1 MNQVKHRKKTV
12 RRAMSVRKN
21 LFGTTDRPR
30 LSVYRSNEHISAQL
44 INDETGKVLLGSSDM
59 SKESPIKGT
68 KIERAKQV
76 AQEIA
81 KKMKKEKI
89 SKLVF
94 DRGSYRYHGRVK
106 ALAEALR
113 SEGIDF

>member
-1 MNQVKHRKKTV
+1 MNQVKHRKKSV
-12 RRAMSVRKN
+12 RRAMSVRKK

-59 SKESPIKGT
+59 GKETVIKGT
-68 KIERAKQV
+68 KTERAKQV
-76 AQEIA
+76 AQDIA
-81 KKMKKEKI
+81 NKMKKQKI

-106 ALAEALR
+106 ALADALR